1 MLLEQ
6 ASRSQKQ
13 VINLL
18 KENTLVNKKYHSF
31 WIVNLIIAQVDLNTL
46 KEIYKIPNVS
56 SIEIENSQFI
66 AHPEFEVSS
75 NNYSTPNGV
84 ENGLVA
90 INATGMWRL
99 GYTGRGRLAYNYDTG
114 VWPNHPAFSNRF
126 IGTRYPMNQS
136 WIGYFNGFPN
146 GQFKIMAPIH

>member
-13 VINLL
+13 VISLL
-18 KENTLVNKKYHSF
+18 NENNFTNKKYHSF

-56 SIEIENSQFI
+56 SIEIENSKFI

-75 NNYSTPNGV
+75 NNYITPNGV

-90 INATGMWRL
+90 INAIAL
-99 GYTGRGRLAYNYDTG
+99 LELD
-114 VWPNHPAFSNRF
+114 
-126 IGTRYPMNQS
+126 IQ
-136 WIGYFNGFPN
+136 
-146 GQFKIMAPIH
+146 